1 MDGESLVVGVGL
13 SALLLSVGV
22 WIDAQ
27 RLKRRAACILAWHEQ
42 QQHTVER
49 GGIVISVEVNPQ
61 PAQEHL
67 HVLTTQVVR
76 ARRTSRGGPSN
87 VS

>member
-1 MDGESLVVGVGL
+1 MDGEYLVVGVGL

-27 RLKRRAACILAWHEQ
+27 RIKRRAACILAWHEQ
-42 QQHTVER
+42 QQHTVAR
-49 GGIVISVEVNPQ
+49 GGMVISVEVNPQ

-67 HVLTTQVVR
+67 HVLTMQVVR
-76 ARRTSRGGPSN
+76 AHPISRRAPPN
-87 VS
+87 LN